1 MAMTTEQVL
10 KVSTLDAVKNVTD
23 LKNNISELKRVING
37 WTESTIE
44 DGKKVVKTYEGLT
57 IGSKEY
63 QQATQQLQE
72 NQAALRNAM
81 YGTTASL
88 EEVKKAAAGVTADF
102 SDMGAVITQTNAK
115 LDDSSTSYNELV
127 RTLAQLKEAWRAS
140 TDEAERAQLGE
151 TINKVNDRLKDMDK
165 SVGVFQRNVGNYIG
179 AVDHLAAS
187 FSATAGNAAG
197 MISPIKGATAGLKA
211 MSATP
216 VIAIL
221 GLLANVLTKVI
232 DALKSSEEGVESVT
246 AAFGAFAGIGD
257 TITAILQDVASG
269 LGWLATQFVNLLDKI
284 GLVNDKMKER
294 KALAEEEIRI
304 AKQSRDATMRNAEA
318 ERDIAE
324 LRAKAA
330 DKDKYSTQERIKFLE
345 EASAKEA
352 EIADRA
358 RKAAEDE
365 YNLIKRRNALTKS
378 SAEDLKAEADAYAK
392 MIAADTNYQNA
403 VRRNMKEITA
413 ARKEAAREAKE
424 RLKEQTDAAK
434 ARLDA
439 EKEMLSLELSLL
451 AEGSQ
456 ERLNKQKELS
466 GKEYEIAVNN
476 AKAKIK
482 NADELNKQLELLEKI
497 HNAEL
502 EKMDRDFQQAQVDQA
517 ILAGQN
523 ELDRLEKNSA
533 AYLQKAVELKQM
545 QLDTLAQMDGE
556 SNAEY
561 QARVIAAQEG
571 LKQARLDFQ
580 EWEREQ
586 EALEQENRLTL
597 VQENQFQ
604 QMENE
609 VALREWQLEKVREYG
624 QLEGET
630 EAEFRARELAAEKA
644 FYDAKK
650 KQRDSW
656 LSTMT
661 SAAGAVSGILGS
673 IADMYESNTEMTEEE
688 AKKAKNLRI
697 ASATIDMLQGAVTA
711 YAGAQSLGVPMG
723 PIVGA
728 INAAAVVAAGIANIA
743 KIRATDVNKDSAG
756 GSTSATIPAAVAAP
770 SVVPEVQEIRTL
782 TSASEE
788 DRLNQ
793 MASEH
798 RVYILSSDLEADRE
812 QTRARVQ
819 ETTF

>member
-102 SDMGAVITQTNAK
+102 SDMGAVIQQTNAK

-257 TITAILQDVASG
+257 TITAILQEVAKG

-358 RKAAEDE
+358 RKAAKDE
-365 YNLIKRRNALTKS
+365 YELIKRRNALTKS
-378 SAEDLKAEADAYAK
+378 STEDLKAEADAYAK

-403 VRRNMKEITA
+403 VRRNTKEITA

-556 SNAEY
+556 SDAEY

-756 GSTSATIPAAVAAP
+756 GSTAATIPAAVAAP

>member
-10 KVSTLDAVKNVTD
+10 KVSTLEAVKNVTD

-37 WTESTIE
+37 WTETTEE
-44 DGKKVVKTYEGLT
+44 DGKKVVKTFEGLT

-63 QQATQQLQE
+63 QQAIQQLNE

-81 YGTTASL
+81 HGTAASL
-88 EEVKKAAAGVTADF
+88 DEVREAAKGASKEEIELDATTGKLVTDNDAAL
-102 SDMGAVITQTNAK
+102 Q
-115 LDDSSTSYNELV
+115 SYNGLV
-127 RTLAQLKEAWRAS
+127 KTLANLKEEWRAT
-140 TDEAERAQLGE
+140 TDTTERAALGE
-151 TINKVNDRLKDMDK
+151 KINAVNNRLKELDA
-165 SVGVFQRNVGNYIG
+165 SVGVYGRNVGSYQNI
-179 AVDHLAAS
+179 VDHLGDSLKNLGTFAPGVS
-187 FSATAGNAAG
+187 
-197 MISPIKGATAGLKA
+197 KGLGGITTGLKA

-216 VIAIL
+216 AIAIL
-221 GLLANVLTKVI
+221 GILARILEEVI
-232 DALKSSEEGVESVT
+232 KALKSSEEGVESVT
-246 AAFGAFAGIGD
+246 AAFGAFSGIGD
-257 TITAILQDVASG
+257 TITAILQKVAEG
-269 LGWLATQFVNLLDKI
+269 VGWLARQFVNLLDKLN
-284 GLVNDKMKER
+284 LVNDKMREKQEIA
-294 KALAEEEIRI
+294 KEEIRI
-304 AKQSRDATMRNAEA
+304 AREQRDATMKNAEA

-330 DKDKYSTQERIKFLE
+330 DKEKYTTKERIAFLE
-345 EASAKEA
+345 EASTKEQ
-352 EIADRA
+352 EIAA
-358 RKAAEDE
+358 RSKKAAKDE
-365 YNLIKRRNALTKS
+365 YELIKRRNALTKS
-378 SAEDLKAEADAYAK
+378 SAENLKAEADAYAR
-392 MIAADTNYQNA
+392 MVQADTNYQNA
-403 VRRNMKEITA
+403 VRRNTREITA

-424 RLKEQTDAAK
+424 RLKERTDAEK

-439 EKEMLSLELSLL
+439 EKEMLNLELSLL
-451 AEGSQ
+451 AEGTQ

-466 GKEYEIAVNN
+466 AKEYEISVNN

-482 NADELNKQLELLEKI
+482 NQDELNKQLELLEKI

-502 EKMDRDFQQAQVDQA
+502 EKMDRDFEQSQVEQAL
-517 ILAGQN
+517 LAGQN

-533 AYLQKAVELKQM
+533 AYLQKAIELKQV

-556 SNAEY
+556 SDAEY
-561 QARVIAAQEG
+561 QARVIAAQEA
-571 LKQARLDFQ
+571 LKQARLDYQ

-586 EALEQENRLTL
+586 EATEQENRLTL
-597 VQENQFQ
+597 VEENQFQ

-650 KQRDSW
+650 KQRDAW

-673 IADMYESNTEMTEEE
+673 IADMYESNTEMTEAE

-743 KIRATDVNKDSAG
+743 KIRATDVNKDSSG
-756 GSTSATIPAAVAAP
+756 GSATATIPAAVSAP
-770 SVVPEVQEIRTL
+770 SVVPDFQETRTI

-812 QTRARVQ
+812 QTRARVA

>member
-10 KVSTLDAVKNVTD
+10 KVSTLEAVKNVTD

-88 EEVKKAAAGVTADF
+88 EEVKKASAGVTADF
-102 SDMGAVITQTNAK
+102 NDMGAVIAQTNAK
-115 LDDSSTSYNELV
+115 IEDSSTSYNELV
-127 RTLAQLKEAWRAS
+127 RTLAQLKQAWRAS

-151 TINKVNDRLKDMDK
+151 TINAVNDRLKEMDK
-165 SVGVFQRNVGNYIG
+165 SVGNFQRNVGNYIG

-187 FSATAGNAAG
+187 FSATAGGAAG
-197 MISPIKGATAGLKA
+197 MINPIKGATAGLKA

-221 GLLANVLTKVI
+221 GLLANILSKVI
-232 DALKSSEEGVESVT
+232 DALKSSEEGIEGAT

-257 TITAILQDVASG
+257 TITAILQEVAKG

-304 AKQSRDATMRNAEA
+304 AKQSRDATMKNAEA

-324 LRAKAA
+324 LRAKSV
-330 DKDKYSTQERIKFLE
+330 DKLKYSTQERIKFLE
-345 EASAKEA
+345 EANTKEA

-358 RKAAEDE
+358 RKAAKDE
-365 YNLIKRRNALTKS
+365 YELIKRRNALTKS
-378 SAEDLKAEADAYAK
+378 SAEDMKAEADAYAR
-392 MIAADTNYQNA
+392 MVQADTNYQKK
-403 VRRNMKEITA
+403 VRENISQITA
-413 ARKEAAREAKE
+413 ARKEAAQEEKA
-424 RLKEQTDAAK
+424 RLKERTDAER

-451 AEGSQ
+451 AEGTQ

-466 GKEYEIAVNN
+466 AKEYEISVNN

-482 NADELNKQLELLEKI
+482 DQDALNKQLELLEKI

-502 EKMDRDFQQAQVDQA
+502 EKMDRDFEQAQVAQA
-517 ILAGQN
+517 LQAGQN

-533 AYLQKAVELKQM
+533 AYLQKAIELKQV

-556 SNAEY
+556 SDAEY
-561 QARVIAAQEG
+561 QARVIAAQEA

-586 EALEQENRLTL
+586 EATEQENRLTL

-650 KQRDSW
+650 KQRDAW

-673 IADMYESNTEMTEEE
+673 IADMYESNTEMTEAE

-723 PIVGA
+723 PIIGA

-743 KIRATDVNKDSAG
+743 KIRATDVNKDSSG
-756 GSTSATIPAAVAAP
+756 GSATATIPAAVSAP
-770 SVVPEVQEIRTL
+770 SVVPDFQETRTI

-812 QTRARVQ
+812 QTRARVA

>member
-1 MAMTTEQVL
+1 MTTEQVL
-10 KVSTLDAVKNVTD
+10 KVSTLEAVKNVTD

-37 WTESTIE
+37 WTESTVE

-88 EEVKKAAAGVTADF
+88 EEVKKAASGVTADF

-115 LDDSSTSYNELV
+115 VEASDTSYNELV
-127 RTLAQLKEAWRAS
+127 RTLAQLKQAWRAS
-140 TDEAERAQLGE
+140 TDEAERAKLGE
-151 TINKVNDRLKDMDK
+151 TINAVNDRLKDMDK
-165 SVGVFQRNVGNYIG
+165 SVGNFQRNVGNYIG
-179 AVDHLAAS
+179 AVDHLAGA
-187 FSATAGNAAG
+187 FSATAGNAAR
-197 MISPIKGATAGLKA
+197 MINPIKGATAGLKA

-221 GLLANVLTKVI
+221 GLLANVLSKVI
-232 DALKSSEEGVESVT
+232 DALKSSEEGIEGAT

-257 TITAILQDVASG
+257 TITAILQNVASG

-324 LRAKAA
+324 LRAKAV
-330 DKDKYSTQERIKFLE
+330 DKEKYSTQERIKFLE

-358 RKAAEDE
+358 RKAAKDE
-365 YNLIKRRNALTKS
+365 YELIKRRNALTKS
-378 SAEDLKAEADAYAK
+378 STEDMKAEADAYAK
-392 MIAADTNYQNA
+392 MVQADTNYQNA
-403 VRRNMKEITA
+403 VRRNTREITA

-424 RLKEQTDAAK
+424 RLKERTDAEK

-439 EKEMLSLELSLL
+439 EKEMLNLELSLL
-451 AEGSQ
+451 AEGTQ

-466 GKEYEIAVNN
+466 AKEYEISVNN

-482 NADELNKQLELLEKI
+482 NQDELNKQLELLEKI

-517 ILAGQN
+517 LQAGQN
-523 ELDRLEKNSA
+523 ELDLLEKNSA
-533 AYLQKAVELKQM
+533 AYLQKAIELRQV

-556 SNAEY
+556 SDAEY
-561 QARVIAAQEG
+561 QARVIAAQEA
-571 LKQARLDFQ
+571 LKQARLDYQ
-580 EWEREQ
+580 EWERDQ
-586 EALEQENRLTL
+586 EALEWENRLTL

-650 KQRDSW
+650 KQRDNW

-673 IADMYESNTEMTEEE
+673 IADMYESNTEMTEAE

-697 ASATIDMLQGAVTA
+697 AAATIDMLQGAVTA
-711 YAGAQSLGVPMG
+711 YAGAQTLGVPMG

-743 KIRATDVNKDSAG
+743 KIRATDVNKDSSG
-756 GSTSATIPAAVAAP
+756 TSTTAAIPAAVQAP
-770 SVVPEVQEIRTL
+770 SVVPQVQETRTL

-793 MASEH
+793 MASPQ
-798 RVYILSSDLEADRE
+798 RVYILSSDLEANRE
-812 QTRARVQ
+812 QTQATVA

>member
-1 MAMTTEQVL
+1 MTTEQVL
-10 KVSTLDAVKNVTD
+10 KVSTLEAVKNVTD

-37 WTESTIE
+37 WTETTEE
-44 DGKKVVKTYEGLT
+44 DGKKVVKTFEGLT

-63 QQATQQLQE
+63 QQAIQQLNE

-81 YGTTASL
+81 HGTAASL
-88 EEVKKAAAGVTADF
+88 DEVREAAKGASKEGIELDATTGKLVTDNDVAL
-102 SDMGAVITQTNAK
+102 Q
-115 LDDSSTSYNELV
+115 SYNGLV
-127 RTLAQLKEAWRAS
+127 KTLANLKEEWRAT
-140 TDEAERAQLGE
+140 TDATERAALGE
-151 TINKVNDRLKDMDK
+151 KINAVNNRLKELDA
-165 SVGVFQRNVGNYIG
+165 SVGVYGRNVGSYQNI
-179 AVDHLAAS
+179 VDHLGDSMKNLGTFAPNVS
-187 FSATAGNAAG
+187 
-197 MISPIKGATAGLKA
+197 KGLGGVTMGLKA

-216 VIAIL
+216 AIAIL
-221 GLLANVLTKVI
+221 GILARILEEVI
-232 DALKSSEEGVESVT
+232 KALKSSEEGVESVT
-246 AAFGAFAGIGD
+246 AAFGVFSGIGE
-257 TITAILQDVASG
+257 TIKGILQGVAEG
-269 LGWLATQFVNLLDKI
+269 VGWLARQFVNLLEKLN
-284 GLVNDKMKER
+284 LVNDKMREKQEIA
-294 KALAEEEIRI
+294 KEEIRI
-304 AKQSRDATMRNAEA
+304 AREQRDATMKNAEA

-330 DKDKYSTQERIKFLE
+330 DKDKYSTKERIKFLE
-345 EASAKEA
+345 EASTKEQEIAARSKKAAKE
-352 EIADRA
+352 
-358 RKAAEDE
+358 E
-365 YNLIKRRNALTKS
+365 YELIKRRNALTKS
-378 SAEDLKAEADAYAK
+378 SAEDLKAEADAYAR
-392 MIAADTNYQNA
+392 MVQADTNYQNA
-403 VRRNMKEITA
+403 VRRNTREITA

-424 RLKEQTDAAK
+424 RLMEQTDAAR

-451 AEGSQ
+451 AEGTQ

-466 GKEYEIAVNN
+466 AKEYEISVNN

-482 NADELNKQLELLEKI
+482 NQDELNKQLELLEQI
-497 HNAEL
+497 HNANM

-517 ILAGQN
+517 IQAQEN
-523 ELDRLEKNSA
+523 ELAVLEKNSA
-533 AYLQKAVELKQM
+533 AYLQKAIELKQI
-545 QLDTLAQMDGE
+545 QVDTLAQMDGE
-556 SNAEY
+556 SDAEY
-561 QARVIAAQEG
+561 QARVIAAQEA

-586 EALEQENRLTL
+586 EAIEQENRLTL

-604 QMENE
+604 EMENE

-624 QLEGET
+624 RLEGET

-650 KQRDSW
+650 KQRDTW
-656 LSTMT
+656 LNTMVG
-661 SAAGAVSGILGS
+661 AAGAVSGILGS
-673 IADMYESNTEMTEEE
+673 IADMYESNTEMTEAE

-743 KIRATDVNKDSAG
+743 KIRAIDVNKDSSG
-756 GSTSATIPAAVAAP
+756 GSATATIPAAVSAP
-770 SVVPEVQEIRTL
+770 SVVPEFQETRTI

-812 QTRARVQ
+812 QTRARVA